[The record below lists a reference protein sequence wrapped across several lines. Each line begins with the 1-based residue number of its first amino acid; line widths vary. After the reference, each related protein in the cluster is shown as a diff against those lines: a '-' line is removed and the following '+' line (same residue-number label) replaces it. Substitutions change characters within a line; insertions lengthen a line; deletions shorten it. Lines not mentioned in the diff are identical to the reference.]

1 MNIVEVHNF
10 NYKGNQLHG
19 YVVGDVSYL
28 NWYDFY
34 KLLGYNN
41 LLKIFK
47 LVNKDDRKTLTPNDK
62 NKELYKGMWPSF
74 KSKRIGYLIKL
85 GAAINLAKDY
95 DLRKY
100 MLSKIGAVME
110 PKVWTKERQKEEL
123 HKPLPIRL
131 LSNNTVLGATIRCL
145 DIEGEP
151 WFVASEVAKVLNY
164 DEVSSV
170 VFNYVSKSDYLM
182 LRHNS
187 YYNTWADCLWTDK
200 YDYRSIILID
210 LAGFGSLLH
219 HSPLAGEKIN
229 QVKKFLNENFATTY
243 RINTKTKTI
252 KVKNKKQEV
261 EPVKHIE
268 KKISKQSFSEGHS
281 SKPEDNVI
289 TPLNVEIKDGKQVIS
304 ARELYKRLGV
314 KHRFSE
320 WALINFRYFTDKY
333 DYVAIE
339 SKVTGGNGAVIPIQD
354 YAITIDMAKQL
365 CMMSKTTTGKKYRE
379 YFIDLEKKWND
390 KQELAKHEA
399 QLTGNVPVNNDLV
412 VNLTKQTSLLIKQ
425 NQELT
430 EQLVKNNQFMQDML
444 VGKNVQSDSSNTTY
458 VEHKQYNNN
467 LLSMAQFTDNWNES
481 HLKKINRNKLFEL
494 LRSKKVLKNT
504 RSIDRNTPV
513 DSFKDKGYFVVR
525 ESVRGNENVY
535 TTLLTESGAKYI
547 SYLVNQN
554 LDYFG

>member
-10 NYKGNQLHG
+10 DYKGNQLHG

-34 KLLGYNN
+34 KLLGYKN
-41 LLKIFK
+41 LLKIFT
-47 LVNKDDRKTLTPNDK
+47 LVNKNDRKTLTPNDK
-62 NKELYKGMWPSF
+62 NKELYKGMWPNF
-74 KSKRIGYLIKL
+74 NSKRVGYLIKL
-85 GAAINLAKDY
+85 GAAINLAKNY

-100 MLSKIGAVME
+100 MLSKIGSVME
-110 PKVWTKERQKEEL
+110 PKVWTKKRQKKEL

-151 WFVASEVAKVLNY
+151 WFVASEVAKMLNY

-187 YYNTWADCLWTDK
+187 YYKTWANCLWTDK

-210 LAGFGSLLH
+210 LAGFSSLLH
-219 HSPLAGEKIN
+219 HSSLAGEKLN

-252 KVKNKKQEV
+252 KVKNKEQEV

-268 KKISKQSFSEGHS
+268 KKISKQSFSEGHL

-289 TPLNVEIKDGKQVIS
+289 TPLNIEIKDGKQVVS

-320 WALINFRYFTDKY
+320 WSLINFRYFTDKY
-333 DYVAIE
+333 DYVAVE
-339 SKVTGGNGAVIPIQD
+339 SKVNGGNGATIPIQD

-390 KQELAKHEA
+390 KQELTKHEA
-399 QLTGNVPVNNDLV
+399 QLTGNVPANNDLM

-425 NQELT
+425 NQALT

-444 VGKNVQSDSSNTTY
+444 VGKNIQSEPSSTIH
-458 VEHKQYNNN
+458 VEHKQYDND
-467 LLSMAQFTDNWNES
+467 LLSMAQFTDNWNDT
-481 HLKKINRNKLFEL
+481 HMMQINRNKLFKF
-494 LRSKKVLKNT
+494 LRSKNILKSTHN
-504 RSIDRNTPV
+504 IERNTPS

-525 ESVRGNENVY
+525 QSVRGNENIY